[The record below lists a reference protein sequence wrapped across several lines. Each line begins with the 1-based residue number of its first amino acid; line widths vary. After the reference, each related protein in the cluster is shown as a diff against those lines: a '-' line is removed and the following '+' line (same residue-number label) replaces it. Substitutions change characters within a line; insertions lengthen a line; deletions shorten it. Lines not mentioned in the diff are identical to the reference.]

1 MTEEFISYKV
11 RTRFVIVTAITSFL
25 YIMLIYSL
33 FFMQDMFQSLFF
45 VFLFFISFHFFYLEI
60 KKYKLRYFFIWALV
74 LSIIEAIVIWFGIW
88 QYVVSLLAFN
98 IGIFAFISNIEVSLK
113 RKIRFNSVGYFTIW
127 WYIFTAFT
135 AITYS
140 FALIWMYS
148 QFPFKCAD
156 LSSASSNVV
165 DFFTNPL
172 KIWLDKANQIK
183 QDTQWFFQSSL
194 WNTLWQKSSI
204 EPQTKLGA
212 LVNDYRQR
220 IIDQVVKDN
229 KSVNMWI
236 CDYVLWEINS
246 RYNNPAFQFS
256 VILLMYLL
264 FYPFLRIIFRI
275 MSILW
280 IFIFKVLF
288 RLKVYNV
295 KKVLKEVEEIS

>member
-11 RTRFVIVTAITSFL
+11 RIRFVLFTAIASFF

-33 FFMQDMFQSLFF
+33 FFMRDIFQSLLF

-60 KKYKLRYFFIWALV
+60 KKYNLRYFFIAALI
-74 LSIIEAIVIWFGIW
+74 LSIIESIFIWFNIR
-88 QYVVSLLAFN
+88 QYIVSLLAFN
-98 IGIFAFISNIEVSLK
+98 IGIFAFITNIEVVIK
-113 RKIRFNSVGYFTIW
+113 RKIRFNSLSYFTIW

-140 FALIWMYS
+140 FAFLWMYS
-148 QFPFKCAD
+148 QFPFKCQD
-156 LSSASSNVV
+156 LSTASSNVI

-172 KIWLDKANQIK
+172 KIWLEKADQIK
-183 QDTQWFFQSSL
+183 DDTQSFFNASL
-194 WNTLWQKSSI
+194 WNTLWKKDSLP
-204 EPQTKLGA
+204 PQTKLWI
-212 LVNDYRQR
+212 LINDYRER
-220 IIDQVVKDN
+220 MINQVVKDN
-229 KSVNMWI
+229 KSVNMGI

-246 RYNNPAFQFS
+246 RYNKPVFQFS
-256 VILLMYLL
+256 LILLMYLL

-280 IFIFKVLF
+280 ILIFKILF
-288 RLKVYNV
+288 RAKVYNI